1 MQRDELYRIIENFT
15 AMSEESVGE
24 LKQLTEQYPWFSLA
38 WVAYLKNLKQIN
50 SPEYKSVLGKVAI
63 RVPNRKLLYHYLNSE
78 ISSRQ
83 FTNELISPAINQEE
97 ITENLNPE
105 EPSLIDKFLASN
117 PGIIRRNLN
126 EENKHETDITKE
138 ILEKSST
145 ESDEL
150 ITETLANIYFRQKNF
165 EKALYAYQRLSLKYP
180 EKSVYFASRIKE
192 IEDLLNNN

>member
-50 SPEYKSVLGKVAI
+50 SPEYNTVLGKVAI

-78 ISSRQ
+78 ISAPQ